1 MSIITVATAL
11 GSALLGT
18 GLGAL
23 LTFKLGNRKQDES
36 EFVSIVN
43 EYKGLMEGYKM
54 EVDSLRKEVVNIQL
68 NLNKT
73 NLSLLASDK
82 EITNL
87 RNQLMIFESA
97 NADVPVPIWL
107 KDTQGIMLFVNEE
120 YERSLLQPINKTSE
134 DYIGFTDSNVWS
146 KKIAKQ
152 FQAHD
157 KEVMRKKVSVEFTET
172 WEGNNGITF
181 EGRVLKYPRFMGG
194 ARKTVI
200 GVGGIILDIKQIQQ
214 NKLN

>member
-1 MSIITVATAL
+1 MTAVTAL
-11 GSALLGT
+11 GSALAGT
-18 GLGAL
+18 GLGAFL
-23 LTFKLGNRKQDES
+23 SFKLGTRKQEES

-120 YERSLLQPINKTSE
+120 YERALLQPINKTSE

-152 FQAHD
+152 FQSHD

-200 GVGGIILDIKQIQQ
+200 GIGGIILDIKQIQQ

>member
-1 MSIITVATAL
+1 MDLMTTVTAL
-11 GSALLGT
+11 GSALAGT
-18 GLGAL
+18 GLGAFL
-23 LTFKLGNRKQDES
+23 SFKLGTRKQEKS

-43 EYKGLMEGYKM
+43 EYKGLMEGYKK
-54 EVDSLRKEVVNIQL
+54 EVDSLRQEIVNVQL

-73 NLSLLASDK
+73 NISLLASDK
-82 EITNL
+82 EIANL

-107 KDTQGIMLFVNEE
+107 KDTQGVMLFVNEE
-120 YERSLLQPINKTSE
+120 YERAVLHPINKTSE
-134 DYIGFTDSNVWS
+134 DYVGFTDSNVWS
-146 KKIAKQ
+146 KKVSKQ
-152 FQAHD
+152 FQSHD
-157 KEVMRKKVSVEFTET
+157 KEVMRKKTSVEFTET

-200 GVGGIILDIKQIQQ
+200 GIGGIILDIKQIQQ